1 MMKRMAIAGAALMTL
16 WTAATAVTAQTPARP
31 PAPTA
36 SSAPPV
42 QPGMTGG
49 GRTIPAD
56 VEATAAAL
64 GRRGYDAW
72 RAQSD
77 MSQSAPTPPAEAQT
91 TERRRRGQWG
101 GATGGPVAQPAA
113 PNPAGSANG
122 TPSAGL
128 GGTQTNTNPYYRA
141 NDNEGV
147 MVAQP

>member
-1 MMKRMAIAGAALMTL
+1 MMKRMVIASAAVLML

-36 SSAPPV
+36 SSAPPA
-42 QPGMTGG
+42 QPGMTGA
-49 GRTIPAD
+49 GRTIPAEI
-56 VEATAAAL
+56 EATAAAL

-77 MSQSAPTPPAEAQT
+77 MSQPAPPPPSEAQT

-113 PNPAGSANG
+113 PNPAGSPDG

-128 GGTQTNTNPYYRA
+128 GSTQTNTNPYFRS
-141 NDNEGV
+141 NGNEGV
-147 MVAQP
+147 MVPQP